1 MTMFI
6 IMVVIFVV
14 GYTFIALEHPLRIDK
29 AASALLMGTVLWAVY
44 ALNGS
49 EILSLN
55 FSRAWAHF
63 VEEYPNLANTTE
75 GVRQFI
81 THHDVLEHLAN
92 ISTILFFLLGAMTIV
107 EIVDQHDGFRII
119 TDQIKTTNKVKLL
132 WILSILTFFMSAV
145 LDNLTTTIVI
155 IALLRKL
162 IGDQKTRWFFAAMV
176 VVAANA
182 GGAFSPIGDVTTIM
196 LWIGTQV
203 TTLNIIMKLFLP
215 SVFTMVIPLIV
226 LSFSM
231 KGTVEKP
238 DTSKMEQ
245 KAPTTARQQTIM
257 LIMGIS
263 ALLFVPVFKTV
274 TYLPPY
280 LGMLFGLS
288 IMWIT
293 TEIMHRDKVI
303 GGKDRLKVTKI
314 LSRVDVP
321 TVFFFLGILT
331 AVAAL
336 ESAGHLDLLAQ
347 TLKDNG
353 LGVYPVS
360 IIIGLLSSVVDN
372 VPLVAASMGMYPID
386 PFHVQFMQD
395 GIFWEL
401 IAYTAG
407 TGGSILIIG
416 SAAGVAAMGL
426 EKIDFI
432 WYMKKVSILATLGF
446 FAGIGTY
453 YLQESF
459 LQKTLKVQKIE
470 MTKLPQKSLEK
481 IKTEYAGYQVDEA
494 NYYLENGKKAIGYTV
509 DVHKGDEK
517 LQLRF
522 NPEGIFMKA
531 IKPNSEIAKAGK

>member
-1 MTMFI
+1 
-6 IMVVIFVV
+6 MVLVFVV
-14 GYTFIALEHPLRIDK
+14 GYIFIALEHPLKIDK
-29 AASALLMGTVLWAVY
+29 AATALLMGTILWAIY
-44 ALNGS
+44 ALNGA

-63 VEEYPNLANTTE
+63 VEENPDLSATAE
-75 GVRQFI
+75 GIKQFI
-81 THHDVLEHLAN
+81 THHDVLEHLAD

-107 EIVDQHDGFRII
+107 EIVDQYDGFRII
-119 TDQIKTTNKVKLL
+119 TDKIKTTNKVKLL
-132 WILSILTFFMSAV
+132 WIISILSFFMSAV

-162 IGDQKTRWFFAAMV
+162 IEDKKTRWFFASMV

-196 LWIGTQV
+196 LWIGTQI
-203 TTLNIIMKLFLP
+203 TAGNIIMKLFIP
-215 SVFTMVIPLIV
+215 SVFTMIIPLII
-226 LSFSM
+226 LTFSL
-231 KGTVEKP
+231 KGNVKRP
-238 DTSKMEQ
+238 DTSNLKD
-245 KAPTTARQQTIM
+245 KAPTTPKQQLIM
-257 LIMGIS
+257 LIMGVS

-274 TYLPPY
+274 THLPPY

-293 TEIMHRDKVI
+293 TEIMHKKNSII
-303 GGKDRLKVTKI
+303 GEETSQLKVTKI
-314 LSRVDVP
+314 LSKVDTP
-321 TVFFFLGILT
+321 TIFFFLGILT

-347 TLKDNG
+347 TLKDHH
-353 LGVYPVS
+353 LGVYSVA
-360 IIIGLLSSVVDN
+360 IIIGVLSSIVDN

-386 PFHVQFMQD
+386 PFHIEFMQD

-432 WYMKKVSILATLGF
+432 WYMKRISLLASLGF
-446 FAGIGTY
+446 FAGVTTY
-453 YLQESF
+453 YLQEQF
-459 LQKTLKVQKIE
+459 FEKETTIEKIE
-470 MTKLPQKSLEK
+470 FTRLPAKAQEK
-481 IKTEYAGYQVDEA
+481 INAKYADYQINDIEH
-494 NYYLENGKKAIGYTV
+494 YMKGEKENIGYTV
-509 DVHKGDEK
+509 DVQNGDET
-517 LQLRF
+517 LVLRF
-522 NPEGIFMKA
+522 KPDGIFMDA
-531 IKPNSEIAKAGK
+531 VKPEGENTHSEE